1 MKFTTKIKA
10 LVVPLGAAALFT
22 ISILNAQ
29 TVAPGVL
36 GPRLKVQQ
44 SGLKEQILRRNAEY
58 EILVTNTGET
68 PLSNVTVSNVAP
80 PETSIVAAP
89 GAIIS
94 GNTATWTIRTLAPGA
109 KVAQTIKLTSKMV
122 GTNCNTV
129 TASSSSGV
137 SDSARVCTLWKGIA
151 AVLFEV
157 VDDPD
162 PIQVGESTTYKIRV
176 TNQGFAD
183 LRNVKIEAAFDE
195 LVSPVGADQ
204 GTIRGQ
210 NVTFP
215 VVAILD
221 AKQSV
226 MYAITVKGAGVGDSR
241 NKVTLTAAELKS
253 PVVEEESTTVY

>member
-1 MKFTTKIKA
+1 MKFATKIET
-10 LVVPLGAAALFT
+10 LVVPVGTAVLFA

-36 GPRLKVQQ
+36 VPRLKVQQ
-44 SGLKEQILRRNAEY
+44 SGLKEQILMRNAEY

-68 PLSNVTVSNVAP
+68 PLSNVTVTNVAP

-94 GNTATWTIRTLAPGA
+94 GNTAIWTIRTLAPGA
-109 KVAQTIKLTSKMV
+109 KFAQTIKLTSKMV

-129 TASSSSGV
+129 TASSGGV
-137 SDSARVCTLWKGIA
+137 TDSARVCTVWKGIA

-226 MYAITVKGAGVGDSR
+226 SYIITVKGAGAGDSR
-241 NKVTLTAAELKS
+241 NKVSLTAAELKS
-253 PVVEEESTTVY
+253 PVVEEESTTIY